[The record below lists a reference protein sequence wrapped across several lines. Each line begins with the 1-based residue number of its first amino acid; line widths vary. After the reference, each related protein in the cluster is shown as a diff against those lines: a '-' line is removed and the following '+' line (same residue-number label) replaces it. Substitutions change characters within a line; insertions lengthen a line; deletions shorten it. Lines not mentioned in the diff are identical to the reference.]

1 MESFQ
6 FTANHENNFRLWISK
21 HFSELF
27 LFFVNALF
35 RQSEFHLSTNEA
47 AAFLWEFFLSVSSL
61 RTFGV
66 VTRHIQ
72 GERVR
77 KREKIKKQTKK
88 RDDKPVYVKT
98 NTKLE
103 SIR

>member
-27 LFFVNALF
+27 LSVNALF
-35 RQSEFHLSTNEA
+35 RLSEFHLSTNEA
-47 AAFLWEFFLSVSSL
+47 TAFLWEFFLI
-61 RTFGV
+61 GI
-66 VTRHIQ
+66 VTSYIRSGSETHT
-72 GERVR
+72 ERD
-77 KREKIKKQTKK
+77 RENKERNKK
-88 RDDKPVYVKT
+88 RRSGKPAYVKT